1 MFGLS
6 LELDS
11 RVEDKDSFAINIA
24 GPVMNLSLVIICLA
38 INFLFPISIVYLNT
52 FCISNLVLAV
62 FNMLPVYPLDGGKI
76 VSSMISKDKVF
87 KRVDFFSRIA
97 ISILFIVLFVL
108 SFDTVINFWWLI
120 IAIFFLSSRTK
131 REANLT
137 IFKYTKNKH
146 IDKVVMYKITGEES
160 IYDLVKKIA
169 NNRYTIFYYRIGKN
183 HYIDEDRVIDLATKL
198 PLKSKLKDI
207 MTSSNYIN

>member
-87 KRVDFFSRIA
+87 KRVDFF
-97 ISILFIVLFVL
+97 
-108 SFDTVINFWWLI
+108 
-120 IAIFFLSSRTK
+120 
-131 REANLT
+131 
-137 IFKYTKNKH
+137 FKNCHFY
-146 IDKVVMYKITGEES
+146 
-160 IYDLVKKIA
+160 LVYSPFCIE
-169 NNRYTIFYYRIGKN
+169 F
-183 HYIDEDRVIDLATKL
+183 
-198 PLKSKLKDI
+198 
-207 MTSSNYIN
+207 